1 MQLPKEADK
10 MKTSKKII
18 SVILSIIAAICILGG
33 IFYSVDK
40 KRIGS
45 NEDPIFA
52 VKLFTLKDGGTEEYY
67 GLGYKI
73 IIYNKMGENG
83 EIEKDNREIGSF
95 MLKYE

>member
-1 MQLPKEADK
+1 

-18 SVILSIIAAICILGG
+18 SVILSVIFAICILGG

-45 NEDPIFA
+45 NEEPIFA
-52 VKLFTLKDGGTEEYY
+52 VRVFTLKDGGTKEYY
-67 GLGYKI
+67 GLGYK

-83 EIEKDNREIGSF
+83 EIEKDTREIGSF

>member
-1 MQLPKEADK
+1 
-10 MKTSKKII
+10 MKTFKKII
-18 SVILSIIAAICILGG
+18 SVILSVIIAICILGG

-45 NEDPIFA
+45 NEEPIFA
-52 VKLFTLKDGGTEEYY
+52 VRVFTLKDGGTKEYY

>member
-1 MQLPKEADK
+1 

-18 SVILSIIAAICILGG
+18 SVILSVIVAICILGG

-40 KRIGS
+40 KQIGS
-45 NEDPIFA
+45 NENPIFA
-52 VKLFTLKDGGTEEYY
+52 VKVFTLKDGGTKEYY

-73 IIYNKMGENG
+73 IKYNKMGENG
-83 EIEKDNREIGSF
+83 EIEKDNWEIGSF